1 MFRIKCA
8 KHQDVTL
15 LFTLLKIC
23 RINMF
28 AVFNLYFV
36 TSILR
41 YVWLMKSRRM
51 KWAGHVAR
59 MVQKSDAYRIFVE
72 RLEMNMPL
80 CWNRWKDN
88 IKMNL
93 KSEFEDVD

>member
-1 MFRIKCA
+1 
-8 KHQDVTL
+8 
-15 LFTLLKIC
+15 
-23 RINMF
+23 
-28 AVFNLYFV
+28 
-36 TSILR
+36 
-41 YVWLMKSRRM
+41 MKSRRM

-72 RLEMNMPL
+72 RLEINMPL
-80 CWNRWKDN
+80 CWNRWDDN

>member
-1 MFRIKCA
+1 
-8 KHQDVTL
+8 
-15 LFTLLKIC
+15 
-23 RINMF
+23 MF
-28 AVFNLYFV
+28 AVFNLYFLM
-36 TSILR
+36 SILM

-51 KWAGHVAR
+51 KLTGHVAR
-59 MVQKSDAYRIFVE
+59 MVQKSNAYRIFVE
-72 RLEMNMPL
+72 RLEINMPL